1 QAGATLVERRSV
13 VAVAGIADLDVAE
26 AGEEPAVP
34 RVARRQYAV
43 EHVDSGGDRFDQIL
57 GRAHAH
63 QVPGLVRGESRGRV
77 PEDSRAVLLR
87 LADGEA
93 ADRVAVEADAFQL
106 FQGFV
111 AQGLVDAALD
121 DPEQQILLAERIPR
135 APRPAHRKAHRVR
148 RFLL

>member
-1 QAGATLVERRSV
+1 DLVGLLQVIEIGTAEVAAGQAGATLVERRSV

-43 EHVDSGGDRFDQIL
+43 EHVDSGGDRLDQIL

-93 ADRVAVEADAFQL
+93 ADRV
-106 FQGFV
+106 
-111 AQGLVDAALD
+111 
-121 DPEQQILLAERIPR
+121 
-135 APRPAHRKAHRVR
+135 
-148 RFLL
+148 